1 MNERLLFEASQNY
14 FRTLATRPIDTR
26 KQKLKSLKKSIK
38 KHEKDLYTALKKDL
52 GKNKVE
58 AYATEIGY
66 ILNSISYY
74 RKNLKKWSKKRAI
87 DTPFFL
93 FPAKSFMMKEPL
105 GTVLIIGPFNY
116 PFQLVMEPLIGAI
129 AAGNTAIIKPS
140 ELTPHVA
147 EVIQLIIED
156 TFEKEYVSVVQGG
169 KEQIE
174 ALLSLPFDHIFFTGS
189 TKVGQ
194 IVYEAAAKHLTPVTL
209 ELGGKSPTIIDKS
222 ANLKVASERIC
233 FGKFMNV
240 GQTCVAPDYVLIEE
254 SVKEAFLLAIKT
266 TLTEFYGKRPYESQD
281 LGRIVNDKHFQRLSH
296 LLEVHKENIVIGGY
310 QDAEHRLIEPTV
322 LDDIEA
328 DDFIMQEEIFGPI
341 LPIITYQSLDNTMDW
356 LKTLP
361 KPLALYVF
369 SEDENVSNRI
379 LETLSF
385 GSGAVNDTMLQLANA
400 NLPFGG
406 VGASGIGRYHG
417 KYTFDTFSHEKPYI
431 FKTTK
436 LETGLLFPPYKDK
449 LKTVKHLF
457 SKKK

>member
-1 MNERLLFEASQNY
+1 MNERLLFDASQKY
-14 FRTLATRPIDTR
+14 FHSLATRPLATR

-38 KHEKDLYTALKKDL
+38 KYEKNLYIALEKDL
-52 GKNKVE
+52 GKHKVE

-66 ILNSISYY
+66 ILNSINHYQ
-74 RKNLKKWSKKRAI
+74 KNLKKWSKIRAV

-93 FPAKSFMMKEPL
+93 FPAKSFIMKEPL

-129 AAGNTAIIKPS
+129 AAGNTAIVKPS
-140 ELTPHVA
+140 ELTPNVA
-147 EVIQLIIED
+147 QVIQLIIED
-156 TFEKEYVSVVQGG
+156 TFENEYVSVVQGG
-169 KEQIE
+169 KKQIE
-174 ALLSLPFDHIFFTGS
+174 ALLALPFDHIFFTGS

-194 IVYEAAAKHLTPVTL
+194 MIYESAAKHLIPVTL

-240 GQTCVAPDYVLIEE
+240 GQTCVAPDYVLVDE
-254 SVKEAFLLAIKT
+254 SVKDAFLQAMQMTIK
-266 TLTEFYGKRPYESQD
+266 EFYGERPYESQD
-281 LGRIVNDKHFQRLSH
+281 LGRIVNDTHFQRLAH

-310 QDAEHRLIEPTV
+310 QHAEQRLIEPTV
-322 LDDIEA
+322 LDHIQTHDL
-328 DDFIMQEEIFGPI
+328 IMQEEIFGPI
-341 LPIITYQSLDNTMDW
+341 LPIVTYQSLDATIDW

-369 SEDENVSNRI
+369 SEDENISNRI

-400 NLPFGG
+400 KLPFGG
-406 VGASGIGRYHG
+406 IGASGIGKYHG

-436 LETGLLFPPYKDK
+436 LDTGILFPPYKGK
-449 LKTVKHLF
+449 LNTVKLLF